1 VLFVLF
7 RERLSVGRPRGW
19 MRPLNFVQLK
29 RSSVF
34 SDIIPL
40 ARGPTAKGGNSVNK
54 EVFSIYASHEVLKNV
69 SKILNI

>member
-1 VLFVLF
+1 
-7 RERLSVGRPRGW
+7 